1 MAKKGQTFNQYTEE
15 FKLAAVQEFIE
26 GSSSYKI
33 VAERLGIRSCTQLK
47 VWVKKWMKGEAFDER
62 AVKTPSPLKGR
73 PRTSFNT
80 VEEERDY
87 LKAQVDYLK
96 KRLSKSSKGEAP
108 SQRDIYEIVDELRAV
123 HGITRLLAI
132 AEIPRASYYKWRA
145 TQPQRDARQD
155 RDHEIKEHMMAIHMA
170 HPYYGYPRMMN
181 DLCEVGYIVNH
192 KKVWRLM
199 KVLGIQS
206 IIRRKRNVSN
216 YTPSV
221 VYPNRLKRKFH
232 ATAPQQKMVTDITYI
247 SDGSKF
253 YYLSVIQDLFNN
265 EIVVWQ
271 LSERNDVELVMNTI
285 EQWIRKRDVA
295 EAVLHSDQGFQY
307 TSQAYNTRLEA
318 FGVKGS
324 HSRKATCLDNACIE
338 SFFSHL
344 KTEKLYLGQCN
355 SGDEIHQAVED
366 YIYFYNYQRFQ
377 LKLKKRAPIEYRCA
391 LAA

>member
-1 MAKKGQTFNQYTEE
+1 M
-15 FKLAAVQEFIE
+15 
-26 GSSSYKI
+26 
-33 VAERLGIRSCTQLK
+33 RLL
-47 VWVKKWMKGEAFDER
+47 
-62 AVKTPSPLKGR
+62 
-73 PRTSFNT
+73 
-80 VEEERDY
+80 
-87 LKAQVDYLK
+87 
-96 KRLSKSSKGEAP
+96 
-108 SQRDIYEIVDELRAV
+108 

-132 AEIPRASYYKWRA
+132 AGIPRASYYKWRS
-145 TQPQRDARQD
+145 TEPQRAVRHEL
-155 RDHEIKEHMMAIHMA
+155 DHELKEHMMAIHFA
-170 HPYYGYPRMMN
+170 HPYYGYKRMVTE
-181 DLCEVGYIVNH
+181 LGEAGYLVNH

-199 KVLGIQS
+199 KDLGIQS
-206 IIRRKRNVSN
+206 VIRKKRNMSN

-247 SDGSKF
+247 SDGTNF
-253 YYLSVIQDLFNN
+253 HYLSVIQDLFNN
-265 EIVVWQ
+265 EIVAWQ
-271 LSERNDVELVMNTI
+271 LSARNDVQLVLDTVK
-285 EQWIRKRDVA
+285 QWTSKRDVA

-344 KTEKLYLGQCN
+344 KTEKLYLEQCK
-355 SGDEIHQAVED
+355 SGAEIHQAVED

-377 LKLKKRAPIEYRCA
+377 DKLRKRAPIEYRCA